1 MRFHK
6 NVPAENR
13 AFLREQLKQYK
24 KEISMTKE
32 ELQELE
38 EWVASGRSPY
48 DNGNYIYNNYGY
60 PMDFVSALRF
70 LNEEQEWFNSLS
82 DEERE
87 EDLRSLRSNYDTFED
102 DVAFIATDFHMDI
115 DPDEELPFN

>member
-1 MRFHK
+1 
-6 NVPAENR
+6 
-13 AFLREQLKQYK
+13 
-24 KEISMTKE
+24 MTKE
-32 ELQELE
+32 ELHELE

-48 DNGNYIYNNYGY
+48 DNGDYIYNDYGY

-70 LNEEQEWFNSLS
+70 LNEEREWFNSLS

-87 EDLRSLRSNYDTFED
+87 EELCSLRSNYDTFED
-102 DVAFIATDFHMDI
+102 DVAVPATDFQTDM